1 VIPLMMETG
10 QRLWVLPPAE
20 LALLTEQQTRLRQVD
35 QILYACAPRD
45 DADRRR
51 PAHRDPDESGE
62 DWRLLRTKSVTN
74 RPDMR
79 DGRGWRLGAAA
90 SLAQRLRDG

>member
-1 VIPLMMETG
+1 METG